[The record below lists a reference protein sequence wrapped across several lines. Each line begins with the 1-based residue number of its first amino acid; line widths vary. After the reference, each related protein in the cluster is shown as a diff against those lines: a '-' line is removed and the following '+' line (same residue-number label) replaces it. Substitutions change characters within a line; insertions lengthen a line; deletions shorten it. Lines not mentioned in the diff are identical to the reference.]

1 MTKQKRGH
9 YKAKLYLAI
18 QNPMATHPGKLRRQG
33 TKRFDCVYDKDVGCV
48 KVKCDL
54 FNAQTQVHP

>member
-1 MTKQKRGH
+1 MTKQKGGH

-18 QNPMATHPGKLRRQG
+18 QIPMESHPGKLRNQV
-33 TKRFDCVYDKDVGCV
+33 TKRFDCVYDKDISGV

-54 FNAQTQVHP
+54 FNA